1 MLFVIIDEPYKLHI
15 HAGNCGPLPSAN
27 GYVFPY
33 TSTLEG
39 SRVMFMCQ
47 DDAQSELTA
56 VCTGAGKWEP
66 SPIDV
71 CDTSSKLNNKRNSQ
85 VYSYRT
91 TCNVQSAKSLR
102 SQNYRILGYFRSK
115 II

>member
-1 MLFVIIDEPYKLHI
+1 MGNGKWEPDPTLVECIGKYLKQKTDAVCYHRRTYKLRI

-27 GYVFPY
+27 GYVLPY

-47 DDAQSELTA
+47 DDPQSELTA

-71 CDTSSKLNNKRNSQ
+71 CDTSSKLNNKRN
-85 VYSYRT
+85 
-91 TCNVQSAKSLR
+91 
-102 SQNYRILGYFRSK
+102 
-115 II
+115 